1 MSKNVLEKIIN
12 NWIEYY
18 FPEWWGG
25 SSDLDIGAVN
35 ALIDMK
41 LWDYDSLFSVTNWLY
56 QILNS
61 IDTEDEIWLSS
72 WDTRA
77 EIVADDTSMSLI
89 SHCYAVMCYIANSTV
104 AMSTILADASATN
117 EVSECWNSITI
128 IAESQ
133 LASDLYLASV
143 NWITSLFTYQTA
155 QDAFFTS
162 TARKTQIVSQ
172 NLMVIVNDDTL
183 LAQLNTDSVVQ
194 ACIVN
199 STTALSTI
207 AWDNDKLEI
216 VKENTAIMNAIA
228 VNSTALAAMSDSDF
242 FEYILEDSTYLTTC
256 AWSTNWKAKINSYAA
271 DDLLDPIYFW
281 TGDLGYSTF
290 AALAADD
297 TSMEIVQSNE
307 QAMLIINNNEEADW
321 YLWYIVNSDTLLFLK
336 NNWDILDRSQ
346 NNVTMNQTWTTSFE
360 TLSNWRKVIN
370 FDWSNVVY
378 SEKLNWT
385 LLSTGMSN
393 FTVHVRMKS
402 KSWYNT
408 WDASIWWWMWRS
420 QSSSST
426 TDRRWVKRQRDAGS
440 SNFYIIYWP
449 SSSSWVSNTTWQI
462 WYSNTEFR
470 LYSFTTNW
478 KTIKLYKNWVLT
490 WTWTWSANVRWCN
503 SWSDTWTHFSIWWIT
518 SNASWTVSPWQQLA
532 CYIWETVFEKKTETD
547 AEVLDFYNKTK
558 KHYQ

>member
-117 EVSECWNSITI
+117 EISECWNSITI

-155 QDAFFTS
+155 QDAFFTT
-162 TARKTQIVSQ
+162 TARKTQIVSD

-271 DDLLDPIYFW
+271 DDLLYPIYFW

-290 AALAADD
+290 AELAADD
-297 TSMEIVQSNE
+297 TSMEIVQANA
-307 QAMLIINNNEEADW
+307 QAMLIINSNDEAVSLLPWTVFYQKVEWIWNSWNQRIDTW
-321 YLWYIVNSDTLLFLK
+321 LYPNSNWMVQMKFIYTSYGWWNLFWFNSDETNSFRFFRA
-336 NNWDILDRSQ
+336 NDTTYLDYGSGSNYNRI
-346 NNVTMNQTWTTSFE
+346 MWTYIT
-360 TLSNWRKVIN
+360 
-370 FDWSNVVY
+370 
-378 SEKLNWT
+378 
-385 LLSTGMSN
+385 
-393 FTVHVRMKS
+393 
-402 KSWYNT
+402 
-408 WDASIWWWMWRS
+408 
-420 QSSSST
+420 ST
-426 TDRRWVKRQRDAGS
+426 TDIYEVEFWNRYVKD
-440 SNFYIIYWP
+440 IP
-449 SSSSWVSNTTWQI
+449 TNTTKFSWSAVSFWNKNI
-462 WYSNTEFR
+462 KAYIFWNKENTD
-470 LYSFTTNW
+470 LM
-478 KTIKLYKNWVLT
+478 KLYYCK
-490 WTWTWSANVRWCN
+490 
-503 SWSDTWTHFSIWWIT
+503 IYI
-518 SNASWTVSPWQQLA
+518 SWTLTREYIP
-532 CYIWETVFEKKTETD
+532 CYRKSDNVIWMYDTVWGQ
-547 AEVLDFYNKTK
+547 FYTNVWSWNFTK
-558 KHYQ
+558 WPNI

>member
-117 EVSECWNSITI
+117 EISECWNSISI
-128 IAESQ
+128 ISESQ

-172 NLMVIVNDDTL
+172 NLMVIVDDDTL

-297 TSMEIVQSNE
+297 TSMEIVQSNT
-307 QAMLIINNNEEADW
+307 QAMLIIESNDEALSQLPWTIFYQKVEYIESSWTQRIDTWITATNTTISQVKIMPLEQQWWVLFWTHKWDDTKDYRLFNASWYYYFDMPWWASPWTRITTKDWTNE
-321 YLWYIVNSDTLLFLK
+321 K
-336 NNWDILDRSQ
+336 WDINSLQEIEIWNFYIKHVWWNTIVS
-346 NNVTMNQTWTTSFE
+346 WTTQWSF
-360 TLSNWRKVIN
+360 TV
-370 FDWSNVVY
+370 
-378 SEKLNWT
+378 NWT
-385 LLSTGMSN
+385 LTLN
-393 FTVHVRMKS
+393 A
-402 KSWYNT
+402 N
-408 WDASIWWWMWRS
+408 
-420 QSSSST
+420 QSSTPTYAKTRCYYIKIWSNST
-426 TDRRWVKRQRDAGS
+426 TQVREMYPCYRKSDWVIWMYDTINKQ
-440 SNFYIIYWP
+440 FY
-449 SSSSWVSNTTWQI
+449 
-462 WYSNTEFR
+462 
-470 LYSFTTNW
+470 TN
-478 KTIKLYKNWVLT
+478 K
-490 WTWTWSANVRWCN
+490 WTWTFDKWPN
-503 SWSDTWTHFSIWWIT
+503 I
-518 SNASWTVSPWQQLA
+518 
-532 CYIWETVFEKKTETD
+532 
-547 AEVLDFYNKTK
+547 
-558 KHYQ
+558 

>member
-117 EVSECWNSITI
+117 EISECWNSITI

-162 TARKTQIVSQ
+162 TARKTQIVTQ

-297 TSMEIVQSNE
+297 TSMEIVQSNTE
-307 QAMLIINNNEEADW
+307 AMLIIESNDECSD
-321 YLWYIVNSDTLLFLK
+321 YIVWKPWNDVVLYVPLEDDIAEKTWKNTITNYSVSLTTLNWVKCWYFNWSARIETSQRQFSNTSHTLSAWIYYPDSWFTGWCNALSS
-336 NNWDILDRSQ
+336 NPCWVYNWDIISITSSWTIVNYTVYTWNTSWEIKKSNLNLKWGWHNVVFSWWTLYLDWQ
-346 NNVTMNQTWTTSFE
+346 
-360 TLSNWRKVIN
+360 VI
-370 FDWSNVVY
+370 WSN
-378 SEKLNWT
+378 
-385 LLSTGMSN
+385 
-393 FTVHVRMKS
+393 
-402 KSWYNT
+402 SWNYT
-408 WDASIWWWMWRS
+408 WNQIYTIWWH
-420 QSSSST
+420 
-426 TDRRWVKRQRDAGS
+426 
-440 SNFYIIYWP
+440 
-449 SSSSWVSNTTWQI
+449 
-462 WYSNTEFR
+462 
-470 LYSFTTNW
+470 TTNSSCTRSFMKW
-478 KTIKLYKNWVLT
+478 YLREVIIW
-490 WTWTWSANVRWCN
+490 N
-503 SWSDTWTHFSIWWIT
+503 SVW
-518 SNASWTVSPWQQLA
+518 NAQ
-532 CYIWETVFEKKTETD
+532 
-547 AEVLDFYNKTK
+547 EVLKYYNKTK
-558 KHYQ
+558 KYFWIS

>member
-104 AMSTILADASATN
+104 AMSTILADASATD
-117 EVSECWNSITI
+117 EISECWNSISI
-128 IAESQ
+128 ISESQ

-162 TARKTQIVSQ
+162 TARKTQIVNQ

-281 TGDLGYSTF
+281 TWDLGYNTF

-297 TSMEIVQSNE
+297 TSMEIVQANSN
-307 QAMLIINNNEEADW
+307 AMK
-321 YLWYIVNSDTLLFLK
+321 IVNSNDEAKSYTIKRYESNSNTKVYIPMTTDLLDHWP
-336 NNWDILDRSQ
+336 NSRT
-346 NNVTMNQTWTTSFE
+346 VTN
-360 TLSNWRKVIN
+360 SNSVSLV
-370 FDWSNVVY
+370 DY
-378 SEKLNWT
+378 SWT
-385 LLSTGMSN
+385 LFKVASFKTWAKYLSFPNIDNMSWAWTVSVRAN
-393 FTVHVRMKS
+393 IDSWKKEWEWLFT
-402 KSWYNT
+402 
-408 WDASIWWWMWRS
+408 
-420 QSSSST
+420 Q
-426 TDRRWVKRQRDAGS
+426 
-440 SNFYIIYWP
+440 
-449 SSSSWVSNTTWQI
+449 
-462 WYSNTEFR
+462 
-470 LYSFTTNW
+470 
-478 KTIKLYKNWVLT
+478 
-490 WTWTWSANVRWCN
+490 WTWSTNRGLHLWY
-503 SWSDTWTHFSIWWIT
+503 STWTRGLTFAMYWNDADTSSYERQDWIRHNYTFTWDWSTWYCIYVDWVLKKSWTLT
-518 SNASWTVSPWQQLA
+518 SGFYSWNNTWYIGTWFTDQSTRKFDWYMSEFFIESWVWNASKVS
-532 CYIWETVFEKKTETD
+532 E
-547 AEVLDFYNKTK
+547 FYNKTK
-558 KHYQ
+558 KNYWK